1 MKMKGKCQH
10 LLVLAVALAMS
21 LGVWAQGQHGGQG
34 DRSKFNPEE
43 FRVRLERH
51 ISRQAGFSAQESQKF
66 FSIFHEM
73 KDKQQKLQQEMFKL
87 KKNRPATNASDKE
100 YSNAIL
106 KIKDLNAEIA
116 ELEEDYYKKMC
127 KAISPKKVYQAM
139 LAEDDFHR
147 QMLRRFNR
155 GKDGSD
161 RRNNNHK
168 GNQRKPNGER

>member
-1 MKMKGKCQH
+1 MKMKGKYQH

-43 FRVRLERH
+43 FRARLEGH

-66 FSIFHEM
+66 FSIYHEM
-73 KDKQQKLQQEMFKL
+73 KDKQHELQQKMFKL
-87 KKNRPATNASDKE
+87 KKNRPAPNAPDKE
-100 YSNAIL
+100 YFSTIL
-106 KIKDLNAEIA
+106 EIKDLNAEIA
-116 ELEEDYYKKMC
+116 ELEKDYYKKMC
-127 KAISPKKVYQAM
+127 KAISPRKVYQAM

-155 GKDGSD
+155 GKDGPD
-161 RRNNNHK
+161 RRNNHK